1 MGNNKKII
9 RCFIEN
15 NKRKSLNHLITFET
29 IMSFEGIDNQI
40 ERYTKIINQKTEHLK
55 NPELSQDARKKIE
68 AEIAS
73 ATQER
78 TKWKIRKNNL
88 FTTRH
93 KK

>member
-1 MGNNKKII
+1 MNNQ
-9 RCFIEN
+9 IE
-15 NKRKSLNHLITFET
+15 RMDI
-29 IMSFEGIDNQI
+29 QI
-40 ERYTKIINQKTEHLK
+40 ERYTKIINEKTEQLK
-55 NPELSQDARKKIE
+55 DPNLGKDARNKIE
-68 AEIAS
+68 SEIAN

>member
-1 MGNNKKII
+1 
-9 RCFIEN
+9 
-15 NKRKSLNHLITFET
+15 
-29 IMSFEGIDNQI
+29 MSFEGIDQQI
-40 ERYTKIINQKTEHLK
+40 ERYTKKINEKIQQLK
-55 NPELSQDARKKIE
+55 DPNLSVDAKKKLE
-68 AEIAS
+68 SEIAT